1 MPGDVD
7 NIRQHWGDAKGVQ
20 HCQECIRGHQDY
32 TYLVSYLRD
41 IGRHWGM
48 IGNTKKMPKT
58 LEQGW
63 GDLKVVKHC
72 WQNIGRC
79 GELLI
84 LILLFLTMIMGH

>member
-1 MPGDVD
+1 
-7 NIRQHWGDAKGVQ
+7 
-20 HCQECIRGHQDY
+20 
-32 TYLVSYLRD
+32 
-41 IGRHWGM
+41 M